1 MLSGLEW
8 VVGFLPFGFI
18 AVLLWVRLRA
28 GNASPSEALKS
39 IAVFSLGVGVIISAL
54 AIAADKWKS
63 QNFTVAGL
71 GALMAVFAFVRLR
84 RFLVRL
90 WERFPLPEE
99 LTSNTSG
106 E

>member
-28 GNASPSEALKS
+28 GHASPLEALKS
-39 IAVFSLGVGVIISAL
+39 IALFALGVVVIISAL
-54 AIAADKWKS
+54 AIAAEKWES

-71 GALMAVFAFVRLR
+71 GALMAVFAFLLLR
-84 RFLVRL
+84 RFLSRL

-99 LTSNTSG
+99 PTPNTSD